1 MHTSF
6 FYASSAGAASSGASG
21 PVDSNASIGGGASL
35 SADSAASAAGKGEA
49 DSSAAARSGCST
61 IASGCD
67 SAAGDSG
74 GTGSS
79 DASVGGAFSSAAAAN
94 GGAGGSA
101 GPDGAGGAGG
111 AGSSPAAAPPTAIAA
126 GSEMGSADPRECSSP
141 CNTAVGAGAAL
152 SAPGASSLP
161 RSSSPVPAGC
171 PNSAAKYARRNAT
184 LLGGRG
190 DSSKSATS
198 ARAMISFAPDEVRNE
213 ETFSFSFSSRTVCS
227 TCSSAPWSASRRKVP
242 AESGESGD
250 FGLTTARES
259 ATTAFERSAL
269 APEVD
274 AYWAN
279 AAFSSASTIC

>member
-35 SADSAASAAGKGEA
+35 SADSAASATGKGEA

-79 DASVGGAFSSAAAAN
+79 DASVGGACSSAAAAD

-126 GSEMGSADPRECSSP
+126 GSETGSAGCSSP
-141 CNTAVGAGAAL
+141 CNSAVDAGAAL

-227 TCSSAPWSASRRKVP
+227 GCSSAPWSASRRKVP